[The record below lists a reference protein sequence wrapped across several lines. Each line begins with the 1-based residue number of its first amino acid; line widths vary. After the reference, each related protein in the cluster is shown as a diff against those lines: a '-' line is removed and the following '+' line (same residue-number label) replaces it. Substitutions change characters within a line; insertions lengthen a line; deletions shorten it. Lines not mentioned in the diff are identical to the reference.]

1 MDSNVKCLGFNYHP
15 SYLFNNL
22 GYSFFFP
29 TKVIKFFGI
38 LINFRKSYYLCN
50 FTIVVSFIYTGT
62 SAQAA
67 NIWPGPDDL
76 YKWKWEQLTK
86 YVVTSLGSF
95 GPDISHEA
103 LRLYNVSEKNG
114 ILLLL

>member
-1 MDSNVKCLGFNYHP
+1 MIQNFFNI
-15 SYLFNNL
+15 S
-22 GYSFFFP
+22 
-29 TKVIKFFGI
+29 
-38 LINFRKSYYLCN
+38 
-50 FTIVVSFIYTGT
+50 TGT

-103 LRLYNVSEKNG
+103 LRLYNVSERNG
-114 ILLLL
+114 KFLNAALQTYFQGWLLFCRFLKLKLPHSYFIPVNKF

>member
-1 MDSNVKCLGFNYHP
+1 MQL
-15 SYLFNNL
+15 
-22 GYSFFFP
+22 
-29 TKVIKFFGI
+29 
-38 LINFRKSYYLCN
+38 RKLCYLCN
-50 FTIVVSFIYTGT
+50 FTICFPFISSGT

-103 LRLYNVSEKNG
+103 LRLYNVSDKNG
-114 ILLLL
+114 NIFTENL